1 MSYAGFLSGSVTIF
15 FGIFF
20 LLELYPSGPLTNM
33 LKWFLLNIRFRGDIR
48 EISDSAQA
56 NTAQSQTFY

>member
-1 MSYAGFLSGSVTIF
+1 
-15 FGIFF
+15 
-20 LLELYPSGPLTNM
+20 M

-56 NTAQSQTFY
+56 NCAESNFLLVMNIYEKHTDFSKTLKISNMSVKTNL